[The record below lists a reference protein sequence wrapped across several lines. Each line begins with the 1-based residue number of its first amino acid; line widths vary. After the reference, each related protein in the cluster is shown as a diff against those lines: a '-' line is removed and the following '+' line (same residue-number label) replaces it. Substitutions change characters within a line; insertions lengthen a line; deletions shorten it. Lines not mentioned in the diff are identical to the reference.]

1 VTRFIPKEYTLI
13 GGVHNGSF
21 WECMY
26 CGQPADTLDHVPPV
40 SRISDY
46 EALRLDRERYFL
58 VRSCADCNVVLGNS
72 LQETILQ
79 RAEYLKDRLEQKHR
93 NKLKAQE
100 WDEEELQELGPR
112 LRSSVR
118 AQIRTATRIRARIDY
133 YAGIDAVLTIV

>member
-1 VTRFIPKEYTLI
+1 
-13 GGVHNGSF
+13 
-21 WECMY
+21 MY